1 LAGTRRNN
9 LKRKIALAQFKPLSK
24 REWDVVKL
32 LLQGKSNKLIALS
45 LGISDRT
52 VEFHLKN
59 IYAKYQ
65 VSSRIELILKLGN
78 ATGKVEIEKLGCS
91 TVDNL
96 GESAENRDTLNSR
109 TDWVT
114 SFRDTVSITGKELE
128 MKNLLNTKHVLV
140 GVITALFTGFLW
152 VILLRHFGHM
162 SVEDIKAWIAPVIVI
177 WAIIGLS
184 VGFIGKRNGN
194 TLLKVGFSTLSGT
207 GLSPITILPLM
218 GFVVFPVGKF
228 AEWIGLIDPST
239 MSRDVATTLAITA
252 MITVWLVVGITIG
265 IMFLFVTI
273 QKPEQKVSQTP
284 APEHRL

>member
-1 LAGTRRNN
+1 M
-9 LKRKIALAQFKPLSK
+9 AQFKPLSK

-59 IYAKYQ
+59 IYAKFQ
-65 VSSRIELILKLGN
+65 VSSRIELILKLVN

-114 SFRDTVSITGKELE
+114 SFRDTVSITGKDLE

-152 VILLRHFGHM
+152 VILLRYFGQL
-162 SVEDIKAWIAPVIVI
+162 SLNDIKAWIVPLIVI
-177 WAIIGLS
+177 CAIIGLS
-184 VGFIGKRNGN
+184 IGFIGKRNGN
-194 TLLKVGFSTLSGT
+194 TLLKVGFSTLFGT
-207 GLSPITILPLM
+207 GLSPIAILPLM
-218 GFVVFPVGKF
+218 RFIVLPVGKL

-239 MSRDVATTLAITA
+239 MSSEVATTLAI
-252 MITVWLVVGITIG
+252 ITMTTLWLVVGITIG

-273 QKPEQKVSQTP
+273 KKPEQKVSQTP
-284 APEHRL
+284 APEHPL